1 MGPPPLL
8 AAISYVVLA
17 TGALAHW
24 QSTMQI
30 YIDLSQTAQALG
42 MTVVI
47 GCLVLLS
54 AFLTTGLICIV
65 TIIADNI
72 RNYTMA
78 MIGDDVA
85 KLDGYK
91 GTIDGKGFRS
101 RPDRQHPTA
110 NTSVEEALPL
120 LVCTFSS
127 ILFLAWIFA
136 RKREGKSSADDS
148 IACGEYVLEGACLVT
163 AKVEDCE
170 PTRTR
175 GPPQMLEPPAK
186 PLLTA
191 AEQRA
196 VDELNER
203 VRALVPSD
211 TLSLEAIDEFVR
223 GGSSERFSRA
233 KSFEVET
240 AFAAAKSTLEFRTK
254 VKPARI
260 RPGDIPRALPSGC
273 WRWAGHAKDGRPI
286 ILVRYTLLCQR
297 SHPAAS

>member
-148 IACGEYVLEGACLVT
+148 IACGE
-163 AKVEDCE
+163 
-170 PTRTR
+170 
-175 GPPQMLEPPAK
+175 
-186 PLLTA
+186 
-191 AEQRA
+191 
-196 VDELNER
+196 
-203 VRALVPSD
+203 
-211 TLSLEAIDEFVR
+211 
-223 GGSSERFSRA
+223 
-233 KSFEVET
+233 
-240 AFAAAKSTLEFRTK
+240 
-254 VKPARI
+254 
-260 RPGDIPRALPSGC
+260 
-273 WRWAGHAKDGRPI
+273 
-286 ILVRYTLLCQR
+286 
-297 SHPAAS
+297 